1 MVATTL
7 RPHRTVELNAA
18 AHDHI
23 PEFPTVTLLECP
35 PSTAARNG
43 STGSGPPSVVAEA
56 SPLPEHAARM
66 LVTRSVSRD
75 GSLDAVSVRL
85 ELELDALTMPQMKTL
100 GLNALKLETE
110 IIETYFDSQ
119 ASTSKPQA
127 FANGRQEQHHN
138 YGEDASAAV
147 PATLLDIGKTKSNAY
162 FINVKVGMK
171 TATLFGSTKSLVSQL
186 ARAGLDLTPD
196 AISENL
202 ALNFACRALT
212 KPNTNGRYLQVVKLF
227 PAA

>member
-1 MVATTL
+1 MVATAL
-7 RPHRTVELNAA
+7 RPHRIVEPNAVV
-18 AHDHI
+18 HDHI
-23 PEFPTVTLLECP
+23 PEFPTVNLPDCP
-35 PSTAARNG
+35 PRTAASNG
-43 STGSGPPSVVAEA
+43 STGSGPPSAVAEA

-66 LVTRSVSRD
+66 LVTRSSSRD
-75 GSLDAVSVRL
+75 GTLDVVSVRL
-85 ELELDALTMPQMKTL
+85 ELELDTLTMPEMKTL

-110 IIETYFDSQ
+110 IIDTYFDAQ
-119 ASTSKPQA
+119 ASTVKPHT
-127 FANGRQEQHHN
+127 FANGHQEQHDT

-162 FINVKVGMK
+162 FINVKVGTK
-171 TATLFGSTKSLVSQL
+171 IATLFGSTKKLVSQL

-196 AISENL
+196 AISEKL

-212 KPNTNGRYLQVVKLF
+212 KPSTNGRYLQVVKLF